1 MFLPWQQKNTGND
14 SASKVL
20 EVTAGQIGCSGKVQG
35 DERFAVLS
43 DCLDNGANMELAV
56 VIIDDEVTI
65 VYIND
70 KVTDEEYNQFIDM
83 D

>member
-1 MFLPWQQKNTGND
+1 M
-14 SASKVL
+14 
-20 EVTAGQIGCSGKVQG
+20 
-35 DERFAVLS
+35 LS
-43 DCLDNGANMELAV
+43 DCLVNGANMELAV

>member
-1 MFLPWQQKNTGND
+1 
-14 SASKVL
+14 
-20 EVTAGQIGCSGKVQG
+20 
-35 DERFAVLS
+35 
-43 DCLDNGANMELAV
+43 MELAV

>member
-1 MFLPWQQKNTGND
+1 VFLPWQQKNTGND

-43 DCLDNGANMELAV
+43 DCLVNGANMELAV